1 MTSGY
6 FFLLGTPSDPMPE
19 RPKSTNK
26 HSLEWEII
34 LVLLHEHTT
43 ILELT
48 ASYDSPDRTWLSPHS
63 HIQPF
68 WVCFTS
74 GLALDAFPRK
84 KSRFW
89 ILILKS
95 PGVNRGIC
103 THASLTRRVCGGIVY
118 HTDSKGPSIND
129 VYNLR
134 GEGVWISRQKY
145 DEGRRGVTAKTM
157 SFCMRFLSLH
167 IIHFYQTFHKHTEKN
182 CS

>member
-1 MTSGY
+1 MNAGNRMSNVCSRGNASQKTPSITFQVILYTSPAKKVDWLWLVSVLMTSGY

-19 RPKSTNK
+19 RLKSTNK

-118 HTDSKGPSIND
+118 HTDSK
-129 VYNLR
+129 
-134 GEGVWISRQKY
+134 
-145 DEGRRGVTAKTM
+145 
-157 SFCMRFLSLH
+157 
-167 IIHFYQTFHKHTEKN
+167 
-182 CS
+182 